1 MRYKYIILIVF
12 ISTITVYAKNY
23 KGAELRTKQ
32 AYLYGRFEVRYKA
45 SWGSGQTSTFF
56 TYNDDYP
63 NTPWNEIDIE
73 ILGRYDDDVQFNT
86 ITNYQTNHLRHQ
98 FVSFNPGLDF
108 HTYGI
113 EWTPS
118 YVAWFIDGVEVYR
131 QTGEHISLLKYPQ
144 KIMMNIWNPAYSDW
158 VGEFDDR
165 TLPFFAYYDFVS
177 YSSYTP
183 GQGNCGTDNNFT
195 LQWTDEFNN
204 FNSSRWQK
212 ATHTWNGNNSDF
224 IQENCLF
231 KDGKMILC
239 LTDNYNT
246 GYTDKNSP
254 VVMWAIAEDD
264 SVIVHFSENVTET
277 SAENLLNYVIPG
289 AQVHNARLLRD
300 KRTVVLRVNGML
312 KSNTY
317 NLVCLGVEDE
327 MENHNKLQGQNIPI
341 TSIPTIYFPFK
352 INVGSNKYNDY
363 KNDQAWDYQKN
374 YGYEDGSSRGM
385 TQSVSGTEDDP
396 IFRTWRQ
403 GLAAYR
409 IRVPNGVYNI
419 KMLFSENI
427 FENSGLRCF
436 DVYIE
441 NVLVI
446 ENLDIFKKVGK
457 HVAHIEGIN
466 NVSVDDGIIDVHFSA
481 VVNEPVLSGLI
492 IEQVSTGIVEKESGI
507 KEFLL
512 KANYPNPF
520 NNKTII
526 PFVLNDYGLV
536 FIKIFDLTGRLV
548 YSKNMPVQSPG
559 RYKFIWK
566 YDGPSGIYICRLD
579 FLTNNSLY
587 SSSRKMLYVK

>member
-98 FVSFNPGLDF
+98 FVNFNPGLDF

-118 YVAWFIDGVEVYR
+118 YVAWFIDGIEVYR

-183 GQGNCGTDNNFT
+183 GQGNCGTGNNFI
-195 LQWTDEFNN
+195 LQWTDEFDSFNN
-204 FNSSRWQK
+204 SRWQK

-246 GYTDKNSP
+246 GYTDKNPP
-254 VVMWAIAEDD
+254 VVMWAIAADD
-264 SVIVHFSENVTET
+264 SVIVRFSEDVTEP
-277 SAENLLNYVIPG
+277 SAENLLNYVVPG
-289 AQVHNARLLRD
+289 AQVQSARLLRD
-300 KRTVVLRVNGML
+300 QRTVVLRVNGME
-312 KSNTY
+312 KNTTY
-317 NLVCLGVEDE
+317 NLVCLGVKDQ
-327 MENHNKLQGQNIPI
+327 MENPNKLQGQNIPI
-341 TSIPTIYFPFK
+341 TSMPTIQFPFK

-374 YGYEDGSSRGM
+374 YGYEDGISHGT
-385 TQSVSGTEDDP
+385 TQSVSGTDEDQ
-396 IFRTWRQ
+396 IYRSWLQ

-446 ENLDIFKKVGK
+446 ENLDIFKEVGK
-457 HVAHIEGIN
+457 HAAHIEGIN
-466 NVSVDDGIIDVHFSA
+466 NVSVNDGIIDVHFSA

-520 NNKTII
+520 NNKTVI
-526 PFVLNDYGLV
+526 PIVLNDYGFVSL
-536 FIKIFDLTGRLV
+536 KIFNLNGRMI
-548 YSKNMPVQSPG
+548 YSSGMERRQPG
-559 RYKFIWK
+559 PYEFVWE
-566 YDGPSGIYICRLD
+566 YNGVSGIYVYRLD
-579 FLTNNSLY
+579 FVTKNGLFSY
-587 SSSRKMLYVK
+587 GRKMLYIK

>member
-246 GYTDKNSP
+246 GYTDKNPP

-374 YGYEDGSSRGM
+374 YGYEGGSSRGM

-427 FENSGLRCF
+427 FENSCLRCF

-446 ENLDIFKKVGK
+446 ENLDIFKEVGK